1 MAIPGRSVPL
11 VNSSRFLPELIIL
24 VGVLVPAFIS
34 TAVRAEWTG
43 ISVNIEDYSTTWQFQ
58 TLQRTIDI
66 NQWNFNL
73 EEKTTSA
80 LRVGLS
86 IGQSRIRISDN
97 ISPTNTQKFHAN
109 LLGIYLRLPLSLSDN
124 FSVQGRLSYRINSGR
139 DSNVID
145 PSEIEWYE
153 TEAELGLSG
162 QWQSVRLTPFVAYR
176 NIDGDITDSSG
187 IELFDP
193 VDEISSGIRFDYY
206 IDPTAYIRFQL
217 TIGANEGGY
226 LVFAREY

>member
-1 MAIPGRSVPL
+1 VPL

-24 VGVLVPAFIS
+24 AGILVPAFIS

-43 ISVNIEDYSTTWQFQ
+43 ISMNIEDYSTTWQFR
-58 TLQRTIDI
+58 TLQRTTDI

-97 ISPTNTQKFHAN
+97 ISPTNTQKFDAN
-109 LLGIYLRLPLSLSDN
+109 SLGLYLRLPLSLSDN
-124 FSVQGRLSYRINSGR
+124 FSVQGRLSYRINSGS
-139 DSNVID
+139 DSKDID

-153 TEAELGLSG
+153 TEVELGLSG
-162 QWQSVRLTPFVAYR
+162 RWQSVRLTPFVAYR
-176 NIDGDITDSSG
+176 NINGDITDSSG

>member
-1 MAIPGRSVPL
+1 MPL
-11 VNSSRFLPELIIL
+11 VNSSPFLPKLIIL
-24 VGVLVPAFIS
+24 VGVLVPVLVS
-34 TAVRAEWTG
+34 TVARAEWTG

-97 ISPTNTQKFHAN
+97 ISPANTQKFHAN
-109 LLGIYLRLPLSLSDN
+109 LLGIYLRLPLSLGDN

-139 DSNVID
+139 DSKDID
-145 PSEIEWYE
+145 PGQIEWYE
-153 TEAELGLSG
+153 TEVELGLSG
-162 QWQSVRLTPFVAYR
+162 QWQSVRFTPFVAYR
-176 NIDGDITDSSG
+176 NVDGDITDSSG

-193 VDEISSGIRFDYY
+193 VDEISTGIRFDYY

-217 TIGANEGGY
+217 FSGANAGGY